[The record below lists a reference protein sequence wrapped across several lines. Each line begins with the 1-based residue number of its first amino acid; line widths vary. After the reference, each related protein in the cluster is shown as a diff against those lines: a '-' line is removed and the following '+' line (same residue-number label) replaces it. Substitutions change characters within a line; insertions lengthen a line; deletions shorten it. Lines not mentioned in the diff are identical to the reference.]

1 LPDFIGRE
9 NRPTLSANFLNA
21 RVVCRPTN
29 KKMADDS
36 TDEDAAA
43 ATLVFVE
50 RRNAAEIELSGL
62 SRGYYNGST

>member
-43 ATLVFVE
+43 GASAKGGGV
-50 RRNAAEIELSGL
+50 G
-62 SRGYYNGST
+62 G